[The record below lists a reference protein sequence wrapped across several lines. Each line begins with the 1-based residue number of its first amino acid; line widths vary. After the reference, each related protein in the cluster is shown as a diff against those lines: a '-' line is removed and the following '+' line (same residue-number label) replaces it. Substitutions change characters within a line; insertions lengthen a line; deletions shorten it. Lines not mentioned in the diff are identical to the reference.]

1 MCQNQM
7 KARNKTMEEEKVE
20 VMQEITDENFVEVF
34 EEEV

>member
-1 MCQNQM
+1 MCQKK

-20 VMQEITDENFVEVF
+20 VMQEVTNENFEEIF

>member
-1 MCQNQM
+1 MCQNQT
-7 KARNKTMEEEKVE
+7 KVRNKTMEEEKVE